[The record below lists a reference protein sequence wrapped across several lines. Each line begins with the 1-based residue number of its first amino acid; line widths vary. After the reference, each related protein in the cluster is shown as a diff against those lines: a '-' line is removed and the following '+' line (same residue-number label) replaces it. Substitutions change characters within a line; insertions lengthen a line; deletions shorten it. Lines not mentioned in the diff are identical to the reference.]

1 MRGAEAP
8 PLPHP
13 HPPRPHPTPWG
24 RSKQLDKSTKD
35 LVTKTDEVEKLKAE
49 VKEAQNSFSLEVMR
63 LGALLKLGGGG
74 GGGGGG
80 GALGSASSS
89 SASADG
95 MMA

>member
-1 MRGAEAP
+1 M
-8 PLPHP
+8 
-13 HPPRPHPTPWG
+13 
-24 RSKQLDKSTKD
+24 
-35 LVTKTDEVEKLKAE
+35 TKTDEVEKLKAE

-63 LGALLKLGGGG
+63 LGALLKQGGALEAALAAAPGG